1 MYASD
6 TRSIGDYAQRMTAT
20 DGAVREED
28 ILRLVESRRDA
39 SFGVHQ
45 TYWRKIRGYY
55 DFWRGVYAGNFP
67 QHRNNIHIPILF
79 AKIWSDVAY
88 KVMQTWGTYPYVQF
102 HGAAPEDAPGAAKV
116 GALVNAQLMD
126 TKSFEKAV
134 DFYSTAD
141 IYGTSVARLG
151 WKNKTRDR
159 MYRTKVADYEFK
171 MKKKVTM
178 FDGPEWDNID
188 ILDFWPQPWRKRIDD
203 MDWCIHRYYADLD
216 DILEEQRGPYP
227 KFDRAA
233 VQRLRSTPMTMP
245 MQDMLRERLNIY
257 RNFAQWQGKS
267 VERYARPVELWEMW
281 GTVPD
286 EFAVQ
291 GCRDVVITVANNRVV
306 LRYEPNPFWHGEK
319 PFIAHSPCPDPHYF
333 HGYGRIEAGQKMQAA
348 SNRIINQKLDNGDLF
363 YDAMWVAAPGVL
375 DVQNMFTKPGRVFQA
390 NGPVG
395 EDQLRELRP
404 NIEGSALAF
413 QDLAALKQMI
423 SETLGISGDTVEGT
437 APSNRATAREVM
449 IRREASM
456 SRLGMEAALWEKA
469 FVEPLADQCH
479 DLNQQFLSLPKQI
492 HMIGSAA
499 IIDPTTG
506 MPLAPENHAI
516 DVNDL
521 AGASGMGYKAKALGA
536 SQSMSKSLKAQ
547 AMMLGLQAASSNQ
560 VGMQVTNWVAFFTE
574 LYRSLDLDPVQM
586 IVQQGVPAINQMAQE
601 QQKDPRQIVE
611 EMAASQ
617 QGLPNFQGAGGAQ
630 PQGTQPYFQPE
641 NVIAHM
647 GGDSGAGL
655 GLG

>member
-1 MYASD
+1 
-6 TRSIGDYAQRMTAT
+6 
-20 DGAVREED
+20 
-28 ILRLVESRRDA
+28 
-39 SFGVHQ
+39 
-45 TYWRKIRGYY
+45 
-55 DFWRGVYAGNFP
+55 
-67 QHRNNIHIPILF
+67 
-79 AKIWSDVAY
+79 
-88 KVMQTWGTYPYVQF
+88 
-102 HGAAPEDAPGAAKV
+102 
-116 GALVNAQLMD
+116 
-126 TKSFEKAV
+126 
-134 DFYSTAD
+134 
-141 IYGTSVARLG
+141 
-151 WKNKTRDR
+151 
-159 MYRTKVADYEFK
+159 
-171 MKKKVTM
+171 
-178 FDGPEWDNID
+178 
-188 ILDFWPQPWRKRIDD
+188 
-203 MDWCIHRYYADLD
+203 
-216 DILEEQRGPYP
+216 
-227 KFDRAA
+227 
-233 VQRLRSTPMTMP
+233 
-245 MQDMLRERLNIY
+245 
-257 RNFAQWQGKS
+257 
-267 VERYARPVELWEMW
+267 
-281 GTVPD
+281 
-286 EFAVQ
+286 
-291 GCRDVVITVANNRVV
+291 
-306 LRYEPNPFWHGEK
+306 
-319 PFIAHSPCPDPHYF
+319 
-333 HGYGRIEAGQKMQAA
+333 
-348 SNRIINQKLDNGDLF
+348 
-363 YDAMWVAAPGVL
+363 
-375 DVQNMFTKPGRVFQA
+375 
-390 NGPVG
+390 
-395 EDQLRELRP
+395 
-404 NIEGSALAF
+404 
-413 QDLAALKQMI
+413 
-423 SETLGISGDTVEGT
+423 
-437 APSNRATAREVM
+437 
-449 IRREASM
+449 M